1 MRNQTESPHVH
12 DFHFRM
18 LSRVKFKKGIGWK
31 LGRLFQ
37 TFDFNNQV
45 VAVFSKGF
53 HLLDRRVAGFHPDAY
68 FYEVFVQI
76 VGVELDVGC
85 SSGIGNQFLFE
96 TGVVNVENL
105 GRVEHFFLFV

>member
-1 MRNQTESPHVH
+1 MRNQTGSPHVH

-53 HLLDRRVAGFHPDAY
+53 HLWMEESL
-68 FYEVFVQI
+68 VFTQMPI
-76 VGVELDVGC
+76 FMK
-85 SSGIGNQFLFE
+85 FLFKS
-96 TGVVNVENL
+96 L
-105 GRVEHFFLFV
+105 G